1 MNNESMLMKH
11 NLYDSHIK
19 DLAEKSYKNLLYL
32 EDKVSQLFFLMTE
45 ASYDPSL
52 LEEIELVLSVWKC
65 GGVIF
70 LGGNSSRKNFLIHT
84 FKEISKNHL
93 LIGNDLQHGLAV
105 LVEETNISLNN
116 QNLDWFFLGQELFFN
131 NLNHGIFIQL
141 SFNLGLDIEF
151 FNSRK
156 DKSIFFKGIKNHKQA
171 VVASCITEISEN
183 HQTSPTNSLQT
194 CSLEKLKQSLYHYQ
208 RGQLSNYEE
217 MAFVNL
223 SSLGR
228 ELTASF
234 FMTCF
239 KSGTESF
246 LFSSKDEIN
255 TGVKLICELIR
266 SGKLSALLFDK
277 VLEKVLI
284 LKALSQQISSHDCI

>member
-1 MNNESMLMKH
+1 MLIKH
-11 NLYDSHIK
+11 NLYDSHIR
-19 DLAEKSYKNLLYL
+19 DVAEKSYKNLLCL

-45 ASYDPSL
+45 ASYNPSL

-70 LGGNSSRKNFLIHT
+70 LGGNSSRKNFLIHS

-116 QNLDWFFLGQELFFN
+116 QNLDWFFLGRELFFN
-131 NLNHGIFIQL
+131 NLHHGVFIQL

-151 FNSRK
+151 FNSSK
-156 DKSIFFKGIKNHKQA
+156 EKSIFFKGVKNYKQA
-171 VVASCITEISEN
+171 VVASCITEIDQKQ
-183 HQTSPTNSLQT
+183 QTASTNFLET

-208 RGQLSNYEE
+208 KGQLSNYEE
-217 MAFVNL
+217 LSFVNL
-223 SSLGR
+223 SSLNR

-239 KSGTESF
+239 KSGAESF
-246 LFSSKDEIN
+246 LFSSKDELN
-255 TGVKLICELIR
+255 TGVKLVCELIR
-266 SGKLSALLFDK
+266 SGRLSALLFDK

-284 LKALSQQISSHDCI
+284 LKAFSQQMSQHDCI